1 MLKKILKK
9 SLYLLIPLFGYGLY
23 VYIFPIYPDFEI
35 PEEYF
40 YTRFHDEWFDSSRN
54 GFYAWKELNEWLEQH
69 KELIKEFHNYDECL
83 LDALCYW
90 IDPDITQEE
99 LDLLYKSVIN
109 NEALIDDFWNL
120 LYTFLEDM
128 ELIMTEYDFIS
139 YRNFEVD
146 GGLFSVGW
154 EITSGSQMIRL
165 IRSMRLYIH
174 ISDTSEK
181 IELLDRYLAVLSWLS
196 YNVDSD
202 MITYLVIIT
211 LHNIIYNHI
220 EFDMQN
226 MWRWHRNIL
235 SRIVDKHTISDD
247 MIYNGSRYWYFFG
260 KTAYEETIFQEVSF
274 FKRLFYNSQD
284 TLNILRKLEYNR
296 SERIYE
302 SLEYRWINI
311 NIWLEMIA
319 TFFYNRYYDYTDD
332 NLIILNWRNMT
343 WRAYLNALHF
353 DFDWT
358 FKREEELI
366 QRRLEIIDLL
376 SN

>member
-9 SLYLLIPLFGYGLY
+9 SPYLLIPFFAYSLY
-23 VYIFPIYPDFEI
+23 VYIFPIYPDFDI

-40 YTRFHDEWFDSSRN
+40 HTRFHDEWFDSPN
-54 GFYAWKELNEWLEQH
+54 NWFHAWKEIIEWLEED
-69 KELIKEFHNYDECL
+69 KELINDFHNYNECF
-83 LDALCYW
+83 LDNWCHS
-90 IDPDITQEE
+90 IDSDITQEE
-99 LDLLYKSVIN
+99 IDALYQSVVN
-109 NEALIDDFWNL
+109 DTELMSNFWNI
-120 LYTFLEDM
+120 LYTFLEDT
-128 ELIMTEYDFIS
+128 ESIMLEYDFIS

-146 GGLFSVGW
+146 GSLFSVGW
-154 EITSGSQMIRL
+154 EITSDNQMIRL
-165 IRSMRLYIH
+165 IRAMRLYIH
-174 ISDTSEK
+174 LSDTSEK

-202 MITYLVIIT
+202 IITYLVIIT

-226 MWRWHRNIL
+226 MWRWHKNIL
-235 SRIVDKHTISDD
+235 SRIVEKHTISDD
-247 MIYNGSRYWYFFG
+247 MVYNGSRYWYFFG
-260 KTAYEETIFQEVSF
+260 KKAYEGTIFQEVSF
-274 FKRLFYNSQD
+274 FERLFYNSQD
-284 TLNILRKLEYNR
+284 TLNVLRKLEYNR

-302 SLEYRWINI
+302 ALEYRWINI

-319 TFFYNRYYDYTDD
+319 TFFYNSYYDYVDD
-332 NLIILNWRNMT
+332 NLIILNWRNMI
-343 WRAYLNALHF
+343 WRAYLNAIYANF
-353 DFDWT
+353 DSA